1 MKREELIK
9 FLNDYEETPIVISP
23 EMYVD
28 KYLATQPQEDKE
40 ECTCIYEYNDDHH
53 SFLVWQCPKCSKLED
68 TQPQE
73 QEETILVDDNSIM
86 GQTMKR
92 SDYEAQFKQSQAQR
106 IEEQEDYIDHFRY
119 KRDNDEPAKE
129 QNETN

>member
-1 MKREELIK
+1 MKDKQQIIDKFIERIKIDYPEDDKLMMDLLQFESELQ
-9 FLNDYEETPIVISP
+9 
-23 EMYVD
+23 
-28 KYLATQPQEDKE
+28 A
-40 ECTCIYEYNDDHH
+40 
-53 SFLVWQCPKCSKLED
+53 LE
-68 TQPQE
+68 QPQE

-106 IEEQEDYIDHFRY
+106 NEELEDYIDHFRY